1 MKKQAMAALLVVV
14 GLTLASCGGSAGGGD
29 QGDMQGMD
37 HGGSGGDAKSSG
49 QATQETTGGE
59 MAGMDHSKM
68 DHGSTGGE
76 EMARRMLEDEDGN
89 YSDRRFIDSM
99 VPHHEGAVEMA
110 EVALEN
116 SDREE
121 ILDLSRDIVRTQNT
135 EIQELREIKQEEFG
149 TDRIPTGMGGD
160 EMEMMGMVEPEEL
173 ARQRPFD
180 RAFIDAMIP
189 HHESAIDM
197 ANVALEGSDNS
208 RIRELATDIV
218 EAQEREISEMERWR
232 EEWYP
237 EG

>member
-1 MKKQAMAALLVVV
+1 MKKHAMAALLAVVD
-14 GLTLASCGGSAGGGD
+14 LTLASCAGSAGGGD

-37 HGGSGGDAKSSG
+37 HGGSGGDAKSSR
-49 QATQETTGGE
+49 QATQEKTGGG

-76 EMARRMLEDEDGN
+76 EMALGMLEDEEGN

-116 SDREE
+116 SERQE
-121 ILDLSRDIVRTQNT
+121 ILDLSRDIVRTQNA
-135 EIQELREIKQEEFG
+135 EIEELREIKQDEFG

-160 EMEMMGMVEPEEL
+160 EMEMMGMIDPEEL

-189 HHESAIDM
+189 HHQSAIDM
-197 ANVALEGSDNS
+197 ANVVLAESENPRLRALAKE
-208 RIRELATDIV
+208 II
-218 EAQEREISEMERWR
+218 EAQRREISEMERWR